1 MYNECLQCLLLVI
14 HIENISRPVY
24 QSCDFHL
31 FEKKRNMHESIWRQY
46 LPLVNISS
54 FFFST
59 AKYFCSLFATD
70 AYDKKLNY
78 CSSFQYAFLRGSLW
92 KNKHLKEDAEGLV
105 LYTALLY
112 YSLQCIFNVSERKV
126 KYMLISTVR

>member
-1 MYNECLQCLLLVI
+1 MN
-14 HIENISRPVY
+14 
-24 QSCDFHL
+24 
-31 FEKKRNMHESIWRQY
+31 
-46 LPLVNISS
+46 SS
-54 FFFST
+54 SPFSSS

-78 CSSFQYAFLRGSLW
+78 CSSFQYGLLRGSPR

-112 YSLQCIFNVSERKV
+112 YSLQCIFNVCGGRG
-126 KYMLISTVR
+126 KYMLISKARQAVIERMIDSEAGVVCMIMK